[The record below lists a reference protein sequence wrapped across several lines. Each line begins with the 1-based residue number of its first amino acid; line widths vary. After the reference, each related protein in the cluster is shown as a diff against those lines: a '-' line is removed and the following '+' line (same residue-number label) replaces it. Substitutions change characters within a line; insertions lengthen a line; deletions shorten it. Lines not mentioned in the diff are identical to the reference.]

1 MSYESCHSRLQYL
14 LLVGAF
20 HQKCIKSSHFF
31 KKGIFNHNNASDIAK
46 SLKDN
51 GFFRANHGV
60 YINELG
66 KKVEVASEQ
75 ALEDI
80 ISKEKEAVL
89 NDESLQKAFN
99 AIDKILSKN
108 KDVREVRDYIE
119 SNKFILPELK
129 NLNVLKQE
137 LWIAYLTDL
146 NVQRIFLYSASVTTY
161 SFSSILG
168 TILYI
173 TLS

>member
-1 MSYESCHSRLQYL
+1 MSYESCHSVLQYQSL
-14 LLVGAF
+14 SCTF

-80 ISKEKEAVL
+80 ISKEK
-89 NDESLQKAFN
+89 
-99 AIDKILSKN
+99 
-108 KDVREVRDYIE
+108 
-119 SNKFILPELK
+119 
-129 NLNVLKQE
+129 
-137 LWIAYLTDL
+137 
-146 NVQRIFLYSASVTTY
+146 
-161 SFSSILG
+161 
-168 TILYI
+168 
-173 TLS
+173 